1 MPDPKV
7 PIAVEQLGLVFGPS
21 MSVHVSECKHGG
33 FLVIV
38 DGAVHSAWTHGWE
51 VREALG
57 HVMADKYGK
66 AFTPPVEARDV
77 TPGGPAV
84 RPPVGDAARDMARR
98 FAPDKQQPAGNG
110 PSPTLSERTR
120 STVSLALMVLLG
132 CAQAVMG
139 A

>member
-1 MPDPKV
+1 MPDPTAPTT
-7 PIAVEQLGLVFGPS
+7 PIAIQQLGLVFGPS
-21 MSVHVSECKHGG
+21 IGIHVSECKSGG
-33 FLVIV
+33 FIVFV
-38 DGAVHSAWTHGWE
+38 DGAAHSAWTHGWE

-77 TPGGPAV
+77 TPAGRPA
-84 RPPVGDAARDMARR
+84 GDAARDMARR
-98 FAPDKQQPAGNG
+98 FAPDKPPAGNG
-110 PSPTLSERTR
+110 PAPLLSERTR
-120 STVSLALMVLLG
+120 STVSLALMLVMG